1 MTKLTLNQ
9 IALAGLAAI
18 SKFNTDTLSSYAKT
32 AVLLHQAACLN
43 LFHTAEHG
51 DCSQLNVFYQGLRV
65 NDQTALRVWLGTH
78 CSYVDLDNGEMR
90 QWIKFTAKDGFRV
103 VKSTEANR
111 KGMFIVE
118 RNENEEEAILNGD
131 DNKTILINLKP
142 FYEKNVKDK
151 DALTLEALLNI
162 LGKAAERVT
171 KQAKEENIAL
181 PADILNLTQST
192 KNTVAKELAAL
203 ERVKE

>member
-1 MTKLTLNQ
+1 MTKLTLNM
-9 IALAGLAAI
+9 IAADSKAI
-18 SKFNTDTLSSYAKT
+18 AKFNSDTLSSYSKT

-103 VKSTEANR
+103 VKGTLEKR
-111 KGMFIVE
+111 QGMFTVE
-118 RNENEEEAILNGD
+118 ADEAVENDTRTVLM
-131 DNKTILINLKP
+131 NLKP